1 MTIDELI
8 CKLREYRDDLGG
20 DTEIRLM
27 SQPNWPF
34 EYSFAGLVSS
44 SELRELDEEDFDSQG
59 DNEQVLYLVEGTQLG
74 YGSKLAWEAVD

>member
-8 CKLREYRDDLGG
+8 ERLEEYREALGG
-20 DTEIRLM
+20 DIEIRLM

-44 SELRELDEEDFDSQG
+44 NELRELDEEDFDPQEA
-59 DNEQVLYLVEGTQLG
+59 NEHVLYLVEGTQLG
-74 YGSKLAWEAVD
+74 YGSKQAWEACD